1 MYVPLVLAVVALRVS
16 LGLKIERMR
25 SMDFFA
31 EKSDLINTL
40 NFVRNAVEK
49 RSTIPILSH
58 FLLEAEGFELRL
70 TATDLEVTART
81 TCQAKVRTKGA
92 AVVPGL
98 RFLEI
103 VRSAESGEIRCRS
116 LENHSVQI
124 TYGRSSFKIVGLA
137 KSDYPKFPNVP
148 EPTAKLNAGV
158 LADCVTR
165 TSFAVSEEESRY
177 VLNGALLKL
186 KPDGATMVATDG
198 HRLALVERKMQI
210 PDLKAEFSVLIP
222 RKALMLLPRLVE
234 DGEEDAV
241 VEISKD
247 ESHLYFAFGPRV
259 LASRLLTGQF
269 PNYESVLPKE
279 NSKVVQLNSEE
290 LEDVVRRVSLLADDR
305 LRGVRFA
312 LDKDRLEVSASSPEY
327 GEAKETIEGQY
338 EHEAVN
344 IGFNAQY
351 LLDFLRAAT
360 GATSLH
366 MLVKD
371 AESAAEFRPCGN
383 DGEHDRYVLMP
394 LRF

>member
-1 MYVPLVLAVVALRVS
+1 
-16 LGLKIERMR
+16 
-25 SMDFFA
+25 MDFYV
-31 EKSDLINTL
+31 EKSEVIQAL

-70 TATDLEVTART
+70 TATDLEITART
-81 TCQAKVRTKGA
+81 ICQAKVRTKGA
-92 AVVPGL
+92 AVVPGV

-124 TYGRSSFKIVGLA
+124 TYGRSSFKLVGLA
-137 KSDYPKFPNVP
+137 KSDYPKSPSMP
-148 EPTAKLNAGV
+148 EPIAKLNAGF

-186 KPDGATMVATDG
+186 DPDGLKMVATDG
-198 HRLALVERKMQI
+198 HRLALVERKVQI
-210 PDLKAEFSVLIP
+210 PHVKGEFSVLIP
-222 RKALMLLPRLVE
+222 RKALVLLPRLGE
-234 DGEEDAV
+234 DAEGDAV

-247 ESHLYFAFGPRV
+247 ESHLYFALGPRM

-279 NSKVVQLNSEE
+279 NGKVAQLNSEE
-290 LEDVVRRVSLLADDR
+290 LEDVIRRVSLLADDR

-312 LDKDRLEVSASSPEY
+312 LDKDRLEVSASSPDY
-327 GEAKETIEGQY
+327 GEARESVETRYGQ
-338 EHEAVN
+338 EALQ

-351 LLDFLRAAT
+351 LLEFLNAIHEANSVR
-360 GATSLH
+360 
-366 MLVKD
+366 MQVKD
-371 AESAAEFRPCGN
+371 AESAAEFQPSGN
-383 DGEHDRYVLMP
+383 DGENYRYVLMP